1 MTRAEQVLYARRR
14 LLWLVAALLFLGG
27 GVAVSLLMIQRV
39 AHEADL
45 RGNAVTTLA
54 TDVRQ
59 LRSQLQ
65 AAGETPEVPD
75 PSRAVEDLPSRAE
88 VPVPIPGPPG
98 AKGDAGTP
106 GKSGPSG
113 SPGPDGSS
121 GTDGSDGTSGE
132 DGVPGAA
139 GIPGPVGPQGEAGKD
154 STVPGPAGPQGP
166 AGKDGRDGTDGKDG
180 QPCPSG
186 YSLQPPPDD
195 PDALVCRRD
204 GAPGGEGGDD
214 SPQASSALDPFR
226 RQYP

>member
-1 MTRAEQVLYARRR
+1 MKRTERVLYARRR
-14 LLWLVAALLFLGG
+14 LLWLVGALLFLGG

-75 PSRAVEDLPSRAE
+75 PSRAVEDLPARAE

-98 AKGDAGTP
+98 PTGDAGEP
-106 GKSGPSG
+106 GKSGSSG
-113 SPGPDGSS
+113 SPGPDGPD
-121 GTDGSDGTSGE
+121 GTDGADGTSGE

-139 GIPGPVGPQGEAGKD
+139 GP
-154 STVPGPAGPQGP
+154 PGPAGPQGEAGADSTVPGPTGPQGP
-166 AGKDGRDGTDGKDG
+166 AGEDGQDGADGKDG
-180 QPCPSG
+180 QTCPDG
-186 YSLQPPPDD
+186 YSLQPPPGD

-204 GAPGGEGGDD
+204 AAPGGEGGDD
-214 SPQASSALDPFR
+214 SPQAGGALDPFR